1 MIFNVHAGH
10 NPDGMIA
17 CGASGIVKES
27 TEARAVVQAVIAKLR
42 AGGHT
47 AYDCTVNNGTSQ
59 NDVLKK
65 IVNKCNVNPVDLDVS
80 IHLNSGRNDYV
91 GDGNIGGTEI
101 YIYNDSSKAK
111 PYAEKVLNEI
121 VKLGFRNRNVKVSSS
136 LYVLK
141 HTKSPAMLIELF
153 FVDDR
158 DDTNLYQKLG
168 VEGIA
173 NAIVK
178 GLTGTAPSSSI
189 STPVPQI
196 FQAFKGVI
204 TSKNTNV
211 RNSPSMNGS
220 VIGKATE
227 GQIVMVWGKDGEW
240 YMVDTG
246 KWIHSSLIR
255 KE

>member
-80 IHLNSGRNDYV
+80 IHLNSGRNDYA

-141 HTKSPAMLIELF
+141 HTKSPAMLIEIF

-189 STPVPQI
+189 STPV
-196 FQAFKGVI
+196 FGVVHG
-204 TSKNTNV
+204 SGV
-211 RNSPSMNGS
+211 RIRSGAGTDCKIVGTVSNGTR
-220 VIGKATE
+220 VRIWDE
-227 GQIVMVWGKDGEW
+227 KDGW
-240 YMVDTG
+240 YMVDNG